1 MVRTKLQSIIKLY
14 FCCCWCLF
22 FFFKNILVN
31 FTKLS
36 KKLCF
41 KLTALQIT
49 YFKLLPHCLLNGT
62 IRYSVNCMSFISG
75 HSVMVSTRL
84 IKEIANHQ
92 TCICFLKKKK
102 KTASIHKNTCLE
114 TKGHQK
120 VTTELCEALQRS
132 YFFFQERA
140 LTPMYA
146 NQYIM
151 YTRDTRR
158 NLSWSQ
164 SRSICYWEDLQW
176 NTNFVFVDRLVQS
189 HLRTAV
195 AWACR
200 QPAATCMGIAT
211 P

>member
-102 KTASIHKNTCLE
+102 KYCIHT
-114 TKGHQK
+114 QK
-120 VTTELCEALQRS
+120 HLFRNKRSPEGYHRALWGPTEEL
-132 YFFFQERA
+132 FFFQERA

-151 YTRDTRR
+151 YTRDTRH

>member
-41 KLTALQIT
+41 KLTALQIA

-102 KTASIHKNTCLE
+102 NTASIHKNTCLE

-132 YFFFQERA
+132 YFFFSRKSSNTYVCKPIHHVHQRHKTQLVLKPKQEY
-140 LTPMYA
+140 L
-146 NQYIM
+146 
-151 YTRDTRR
+151 
-158 NLSWSQ
+158 L
-164 SRSICYWEDLQW
+164 
-176 NTNFVFVDRLVQS
+176 
-189 HLRTAV
+189 LRGLAV
-195 AWACR
+195 EH
-200 QPAATCMGIAT
+200 
-211 P
+211 

>member
-41 KLTALQIT
+41 KLTALQIA

-92 TCICFLKKKK
+92 TCIRFLKKKK
-102 KTASIHKNTCLE
+102 YCIHT
-114 TKGHQK
+114 QK
-120 VTTELCEALQRS
+120 HLFRNKRSPEGYHRALWGPTEEL
-132 YFFFQERA
+132 FFFSRKSSNTYVCKPIHHVHQRHKTQLVLKPKQEY
-140 LTPMYA
+140 L
-146 NQYIM
+146 
-151 YTRDTRR
+151 
-158 NLSWSQ
+158 L
-164 SRSICYWEDLQW
+164 
-176 NTNFVFVDRLVQS
+176 
-189 HLRTAV
+189 LRGLAV
-195 AWACR
+195 EH
-200 QPAATCMGIAT
+200 
-211 P
+211 